1 MTATVTSE
9 LQDLYRQTVLDH
21 SRRPRNFRRMMDASA
36 AAEGHNPL
44 CGDKITVYVRIDDDS
59 IADVSFEGVGCAIS
73 QASASIMTEQVAH
86 GTKAEAKGCIEEV
99 MKQFD
104 RGQEDPPV
112 AQSDMAALAGVRAY
126 PSRIKCA
133 TLAWK
138 TLRAALEGKQKP
150 VTTEE

>member
-1 MTATVTSE
+1 
-9 LQDLYRQTVLDH
+9 
-21 SRRPRNFRRMMDASA
+21 MDASA

-59 IADVSFEGVGCAIS
+59 ITDVSFEGAGCAIS

-86 GTKAEAKGCIEEV
+86 STKAAASDCIAEV
-99 MKQFD
+99 MNQFD
-104 RGQEDPPV
+104 RDQEDPP
-112 AQSDMAALAGVRAY
+112 AMRGDMAALAGVRAY
-126 PSRIKCA
+126 PSRVKCA

-138 TLRAALEGKQKP
+138 TLSAALAGEQQS